1 MSHQKR
7 RDWRGAIIGM
17 VMGDGSLYQ
26 NTYRDGYRDGNYKLD
41 IGHSEKQIGYLEY
54 KRQIV
59 NQIFDYTIP
68 ITKKIV
74 ILKANNKKYVVFK
87 FATRVHSRLSFIG
100 KNIYINK
107 KKRITDWV
115 LNNIT
120 DEGLAYW
127 WMDDGCLHW
136 DKRENHGGGQIIW
149 ALQGFPKED
158 VEKLRLFLIDRFNC
172 SLNLLQ
178 HCKSGYYLKRGISEG
193 QKMLIKLK
201 PYSIACMDYKFDLH
215 NHIRPYYNLDFIC
228 YSADHPNRDDDI
240 VHPFSNRE

>member
-7 RDWRGAIIGM
+7 KDWRGAIIGM

-26 NTYRDGYRDGNYKLD
+26 NTYRDGRRDGNYKLD
-41 IGHSEKQIGYLEY
+41 IGHCERQIGYLAWKKE
-54 KRQIV
+54 IA

-74 ILKANNKKYVVFK
+74 TLDSDKEYVKFK

-100 KNIYINK
+100 RKIYISN

-115 LNNIT
+115 LQNIT

-136 DKRENHGGGQIIW
+136 DKRENHGGGQIVW
-149 ALQGFPKED
+149 ALYGFPKED
-158 VEKLRLFLIDRFNC
+158 VEKFRLFLIDRFDC

-178 HCKSGYYLKRGISEG
+178 HCKGGYYLKRGISEG
-193 QKMLIKLK
+193 SKMLIKLK
-201 PYSIACMDYKFDLH
+201 PFSVACMDYKFDLQE
-215 NHIRPYYNLDFIC
+215 HIRPYYNLKSIC
-228 YSADHPNRDDDI
+228 YSADHPLGDDDI
-240 VHPFSNRE
+240 VHPSSNRE